1 MAAMFYNARAFNQN
15 IGNWNVSK
23 VVNITG
29 QNPNGVMNGMNFM
42 FQNATIFNNGEAP
55 GGITQKMNWTVSFS
69 GIPTDFSTSSELT
82 NQNKPNPNW

>member
-1 MAAMFYNARAFNQN
+1 
-15 IGNWNVSK
+15 
-23 VVNITG
+23 
-29 QNPNGVMNGMNFM
+29 MNGMNFM